1 MADVAQFNFWKKHQ
15 TQLFLRTAGT
25 ADLPTWSRL
34 GLSTVLDI
42 AMNTESED
50 YDFIKDENPTTIV
63 EKYAPSL
70 AQEHMAK
77 EGDSCFEYLWSL
89 FYNMEYGTAVET
101 EALIVFPK
109 AGSGNNSF
117 QAWKMPATIVLNN
130 FDFVA
135 KKINF
140 DIKTAGT
147 IEKGTAV
154 VTDGAPVFTAAS
166 TTTAQA

>member
-1 MADVAQFNFWKKHQ
+1 MAETAQFNFWKKHQ
-15 TQLFLRTAGT
+15 TQLFLKTAETSGT
-25 ADLPTWSRL
+25 PTWSRL
-34 GLSTVLDI
+34 GLSTVLDV
-42 AMNTESED
+42 AMNTEAED

-70 AQEHMAK
+70 SQECMAK

-89 FYNMEYGTAVET
+89 FYDMKYGTEVET

-109 AGSGNNSF
+109 ESTGSGF
-117 QAWKMPATIVLNN
+117 KAWKMPATIILNN

-135 KKINF
+135 KKISF

-147 IEKGTAV
+147 IVKGTAT
-154 VTDGAPVFTAAS
+154 VTEGAPSFTAA
-166 TTTAQA
+166 TA

>member
-25 ADLPTWSRL
+25 AELPTWSRL
-34 GLSTVLDI
+34 GLSTVLSI

-70 AQEHMAK
+70 SQECMAK
-77 EGDSCFEYLWSL
+77 EGDSCFEYLWGL
-89 FYNMEYGTAVET
+89 FYDMKYGTEVDT

-109 AGSGNNSF
+109 ASDGNSM
-117 QAWKMPATIVLNN
+117 QAWNMPATIILND
-130 FDFVA
+130 FDAVA
-135 KKINF
+135 KKISF

-147 IEKGTAV
+147 IVKGSAV
-154 VTDGAPVFTAAS
+154 VTDGKPVFTAAK
-166 TTTAQA
+166 A

>member
-15 TQLFLRTAGT
+15 TQLFLKTDGT
-25 ADLPTWSRL
+25 TELPTWSRL

-42 AMNTESED
+42 AMNTEAED

-70 AQEHMAK
+70 AQECMAK
-77 EGDSCFEYLWSL
+77 EGDSCFEYLWEL
-89 FYNMEYGTAVET
+89 FYGMKYGTEVET

-109 AGSGNNSF
+109 AAATGSGM
-117 QAWKMPATIVLNN
+117 QAWLMPATIILNN

-135 KKINF
+135 KKVSF

-147 IEKGTAV
+147 IKKGTAV
-154 VTDGAPVFTAAS
+154 VTDGKPVFTAE
-166 TTTAQA
+166 

>member
-15 TQLFLRTAGT
+15 TQVFLKTDGT
-25 ADLPTWSRL
+25 SELPTWSRL

-42 AMNTESED
+42 AMNTEAED

-70 AQEHMAK
+70 AQECMAK
-77 EGDSCFEYLWSL
+77 EGDSCFEYLWEL
-89 FYNMEYGTAVET
+89 FYGMKYGAEVET
-101 EALIVFPK
+101 ESLIVFPK
-109 AGSGNNSF
+109 AASGSGM
-117 QAWKMPATIVLNN
+117 QAWLMPATIILNN

-135 KKINF
+135 KKVSF

-147 IEKGTAV
+147 IKKGTAV
-154 VTDGAPVFTAAS
+154 VTDGKPVFTAE
-166 TTTAQA
+166 

>member
-25 ADLPTWSRL
+25 AELPTWSRL

-63 EKYAPSL
+63 EKYAPSI
-70 AQEHMAK
+70 AQECMAK
-77 EGDSCFEYLWSL
+77 EGDSCFEYLWHL

-109 AGSGNNSF
+109 ETTEGGAF
-117 QAWKMPATIVLNN
+117 QAWKMPATIILNN

-135 KKINF
+135 KKASF

-147 IEKGTAV
+147 IAKGTAA
-154 VTDGAPVFTAAS
+154 VTDGAPVFTAA
-166 TTTAQA
+166 QA

>member
-1 MADVAQFNFWKKHQ
+1 MAETTQYNFWKKHQ
-15 TQLFLRTAGT
+15 TQLFLNVDGDSIAPSW
-25 ADLPTWSRL
+25 ARL

-42 AMNTESED
+42 AMNTDSED

-70 AQEHMAK
+70 AQECMAK
-77 EGDSCFEYLWSL
+77 EGDSCFEYLWDL
-89 FYNMEYGTAVET
+89 FFNMKYGTQVET

-109 AGSGNNSF
+109 TITEGKM
-117 QAWKMPATIVLNN
+117 QAWKMPATIILNN

-135 KKINF
+135 KKISF

-147 IEKGTAV
+147 IVKGSATV
-154 VTDGAPVFTAAS
+154 SEGQPVFTTETES
-166 TTTAQA
+166 TL